1 MFVAETQSTSKVGA
15 PFDEGTFQGP
25 QVSRAQFDRVL
36 KYIDIGKSEGAN
48 LATGGA
54 KQDGE
59 GFYVQ
64 PTVFTNVSDLSVMIR
79 AQQTNRRCR
88 SRRICR

>member
-15 PFDEGTFQGP
+15 PFDERTFQGP

-36 KYIDIGKSEGAN
+36 KYIDIGKSEGAK

-64 PTVFTNVSDLSVMIR
+64 PTVFTNVSNLSVITPV
-79 AQQTNRRCR
+79 QQIN
-88 SRRICR
+88 